1 MMNDNMQISDFWIV
15 TNQDGLSRH
24 LVQVSLARIKLKQLK
39 EMVKIQSTV
48 HPLEWISKFAVDVY
62 NISYKLNNSNFTE
75 VLTPNYIFFH
85 VFSCMQLLYFSKS
98 ATKTLACYPIQQVS
112 PAPPPSPLRSS
123 SLSSQLLPLNKLRFT
138 LTLTIPFIL
147 VEVDGPKLGR
157 LSKLFSCQWWELCNI
172 SHKGLSKRCCCYTIL
187 L

>member
-1 MMNDNMQISDFWIV
+1 MNDNMQITDFWIV

-24 LVQVSLARIKLKQLK
+24 LVQVSLVQIKLKQLK
-39 EMVKIQSTV
+39 EMVKIQATV
-48 HPLEWISKFAVDVY
+48 HPLEWISKFAVYVN
-62 NISYKLNNSNFTE
+62 NISYKLHNSNFTE
-75 VLTPNYIFFH
+75 VLTPNYIFF
-85 VFSCMQLLYFSKS
+85 SCMQLLYFSKS
-98 ATKTLACYPIQQVS
+98 ATKILACYPTQQVP
-112 PAPPPSPLRSS
+112 PAPPPPPLRSS
-123 SLSSQLLPLNKLRFT
+123 SLSSQILPLNKLRFT

-172 SHKGLSKRCCCYTIL
+172 SHKGLSKRCCCYAIL